1 MVVYE
6 VLIYLCYLLGGTDST
21 HVKMYLFLVYVNNEG
36 DGLKKGKNKR
46 KTNNEIRGKQNTSRK
61 TQFFVLKCL

>member
-1 MVVYE
+1 MKY
-6 VLIYLCYLLGGTDST
+6 IYTSSYLLGGTDST

-36 DGLKKGKNKR
+36 DGLKKERNKR

-61 TQFFVLKCL
+61 TQFFCS